1 METIRRET
9 SDGQISDDQTGSVV
23 CGVCSPHLR
32 RTAWRW
38 EISRLRFTPFEM
50 TGGRDLRKEI

>member
-23 CGVCSPHLR
+23 CGVCSP
-32 RTAWRW
+32 
-38 EISRLRFTPFEM
+38 IY
-50 TGGRDLRKEI
+50 GGLHGGMGFFDCT